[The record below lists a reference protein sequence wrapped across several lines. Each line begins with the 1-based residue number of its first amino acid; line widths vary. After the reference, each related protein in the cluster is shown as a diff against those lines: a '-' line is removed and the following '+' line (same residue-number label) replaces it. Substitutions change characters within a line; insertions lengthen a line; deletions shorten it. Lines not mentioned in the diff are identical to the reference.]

1 MARITVED
9 CLPIVENRFEM
20 ILLAAARARQLNLG
34 AEPLVEPQRDKPTV
48 VALRE
53 IATGGL
59 DLDLLRA
66 EAGSGRATAD
76 AAPSTDVIEE
86 IGAVPSTLEAALD
99 SGEIGPADADA
110 EAV

>member
-9 CLPIVENRFEM
+9 CLPVVPNRFEM

-53 IATGGL
+53 IATGRL
-59 DLDLLRA
+59 NIDLLRT
-66 EAGSGRATAD
+66 EVGSRRMMANAV
-76 AAPSTDVIEE
+76 PSRDVIEE
-86 IGAVPSTLEAALD
+86 IGAMPSTLEAVLN
-99 SGEIGPADADA
+99 SGEIGLTDADA

>member
-9 CLPIVENRFEM
+9 CLSVVSNHFEL

-34 AEPLVEPQRDKPTV
+34 AKPLVERNRDKPTV

-59 DLDLLRA
+59 DLDLLRN
-66 EAGSGRATAD
+66 EVGSRRASA
-76 AAPSTDVIEE
+76 AAPPSMGVVEE
-86 IGAVPSTLEAALD
+86 IGAVPSTLGAALN
-99 SGEIGPADADA
+99 SGKFGPADADA
-110 EAV
+110 A

>member
-9 CLPIVENRFEM
+9 CLPVVGNRFEM

-34 AEPLVEPQRDKPTV
+34 AEPLVEIQRDKPTV

-53 IATGGL
+53 IATGRL

-66 EAGSGRATAD
+66 EACSGRATAD
-76 AAPSTDVIEE
+76 TAPSMDVVEE
-86 IGAVPSTLEAALD
+86 IGAMPSTLEATLD
-99 SGEIGPADADA
+99 SGEIGPSGA
-110 EAV
+110 ETV

>member
-9 CLPIVENRFEM
+9 CLPFVPNRFEM

-34 AEPLVEPQRDKPTV
+34 AKPLVEPQRDKPTV

-53 IATGGL
+53 IATGNL
-59 DLDLLRA
+59 DLDLLRV
-66 EAGSGRATAD
+66 EAGSRRRTAD
-76 AAPSTDVIEE
+76 TAPSTDAIEE

-99 SGEIGPADADA
+99 SGKIGPADVATDA
-110 EAV
+110 V

>member
-9 CLPIVENRFEM
+9 CLSVVSNRFEL

-34 AEPLVEPQRDKPTV
+34 AKPLVECNRDKPTV

-59 DLDLLRA
+59 DLDLLRN
-66 EAGSGRATAD
+66 EIVRKRASS
-76 AAPSTDVIEE
+76 AAPPSMDVVEE
-86 IGAVPSTLEAALD
+86 LGAVPSTLGAALD
-99 SGEIGPADADA
+99 RGKFDPADADA
-110 EAV
+110 A